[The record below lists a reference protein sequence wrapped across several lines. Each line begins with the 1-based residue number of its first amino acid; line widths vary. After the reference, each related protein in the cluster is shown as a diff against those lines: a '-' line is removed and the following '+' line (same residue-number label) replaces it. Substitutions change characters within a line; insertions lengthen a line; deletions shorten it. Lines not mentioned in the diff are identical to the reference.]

1 MKVVLDTNVLVSALL
16 NPFGP
21 PARVFDL
28 FMTGSLQLAFDD
40 RILAECREVLA
51 RPRFGFDVDDVSE
64 LLEYLQVG
72 GILVAASPL
81 PNPLPV
87 PDDEPFLEVAVA
99 ARVEALITGNIRHYP
114 VEIRHGISILS
125 PSDFIAWW
133 QSRQQA
139 QDE

>member
-28 FMTGSLQLAFDD
+28 LMTGNLQLAFDD
-40 RILAECREVLA
+40 RILAEYREVLA
-51 RPRFGFDVDDVSE
+51 RPRFGFDLDDVSE
-64 LLEYLQVG
+64 LLEYLQAG
-72 GILVAASPL
+72 GELVVASPL
-81 PNPLPV
+81 SNPLPD

-114 VEIRHGISILS
+114 VEAHQGISILS
-125 PSDFIAWW
+125 PSAFIAWW

-139 QDE
+139 KDE

>member
-28 FMTGSLQLAFDD
+28 LMTGNLQLTFDD
-40 RILAECREVLA
+40 RILAEYREVLA
-51 RPRFGFDVDDVSE
+51 RPRFGFDLDDVGE

-72 GILVAASPL
+72 GELVAASPL
-81 PNPLPV
+81 SNPLPD

-114 VEIRHGISILS
+114 VETRQGISILP
-125 PSDFIAWW
+125 PSEFMAWW

-139 QDE
+139 KDE